1 MSFEHQS
8 ADVHKH
14 LFAKHPLFSHRM
26 VEDNAHIKIVE
37 LVQDAGGFVFEDIES
52 GFISG

>member
-1 MSFEHQS
+1 MSFRHPSE
-8 ADVHKH
+8 VHKH

-26 VEDNAHIKIVE
+26 VEDNAHTTIVE
-37 LVQDAGGFVFEDIES
+37 PVQDTGGFVFEDIES